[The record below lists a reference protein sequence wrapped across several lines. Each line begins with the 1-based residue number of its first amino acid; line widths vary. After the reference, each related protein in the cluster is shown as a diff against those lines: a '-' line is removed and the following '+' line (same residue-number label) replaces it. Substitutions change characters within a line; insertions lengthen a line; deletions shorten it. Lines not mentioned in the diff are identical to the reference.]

1 MISDEERRK
10 IPQYIAKDILDVD
23 GFHVDQINSWKYV
36 MIIVFLSSE
45 LIIFKGKERFDDV
58 VKIIKIIQIGQ
69 KKWKNWI
76 FQEF

>member
-69 KKWKNWI
+69 KK
-76 FQEF
+76 

>member
-45 LIIFKGKERFDDV
+45 LIIFKEKERFDDV
-58 VKIIKIIQIGQ
+58 V
-69 KKWKNWI
+69 
-76 FQEF
+76 

>member
-58 VKIIKIIQIGQ
+58 VKIIKIIQIG
-69 KKWKNWI
+69 KKNEKI
-76 FQEF
+76 EYSEF